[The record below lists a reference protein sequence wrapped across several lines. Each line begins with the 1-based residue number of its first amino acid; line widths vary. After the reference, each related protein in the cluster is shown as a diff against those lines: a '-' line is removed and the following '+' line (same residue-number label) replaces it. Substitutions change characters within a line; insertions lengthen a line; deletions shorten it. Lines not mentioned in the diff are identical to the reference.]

1 MGATK
6 LDAAGAS
13 KMKVLEES
21 LMTLSRCHAMVERA
35 AVDVKAQ
42 KSIGTIGQQLKRT
55 VVPMQGQLKGQFGMI
70 SDMVSALILNST
82 RGGGGDQ
89 AKIRTM
95 REGIAMIKQA
105 IEFAVNKVK
114 VEHAVEIAIAPD

>member
-1 MGATK
+1 MAATK

-21 LMTLSRCHAMVERA
+21 LLTISRVHAMVERA
-35 AVDVKAQ
+35 AIEVKQ
-42 KSIGTIGQQLKRT
+42 NKSIGTLGQQFKRT

-70 SDMVSALILNST
+70 SDMVSGLILSST
-82 RGGGGDQ
+82 RGGGGDM

-95 REGIAMIKQA
+95 REGLAQIKQA

-114 VEHAVEIAIAPD
+114 TEHAVAIEIAPD